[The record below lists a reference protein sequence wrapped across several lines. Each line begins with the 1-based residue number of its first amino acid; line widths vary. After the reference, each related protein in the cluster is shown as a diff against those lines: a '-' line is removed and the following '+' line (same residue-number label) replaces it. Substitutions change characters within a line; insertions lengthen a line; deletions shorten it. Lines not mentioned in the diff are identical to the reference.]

1 MPDPF
6 DFSGRTVVV
15 TGGSRGLGRAMA
27 LGFAERGASVIVA
40 SRDAGSCT
48 AAVAEIEALGA
59 KAWAIAVHVGRW
71 DGLDG
76 FAEEA
81 WAKTGRVD
89 VLVNNAGMAPTVAR
103 STEVTETLFDKTV
116 AVNFKGPF
124 RLGALFGE
132 RMKAAGGGAI
142 INVTST
148 GAVHPEP
155 SYAVYAAAK
164 GALNIIT
171 KAHALEF
178 GPEVRVNGIMAGPFW
193 TDIAKTWREEAD
205 RTSTA
210 AVKRIGRPEEIV
222 TSALYL
228 ASPRSSYTTGSILTL
243 DGGLR

>member
-1 MPDPF
+1 MTMADPF

-27 LGFAERGASVIVA
+27 LGFAEHGASVIVA
-40 SRDAGSCT
+40 SRDAESC
-48 AAVAEIEALGA
+48 AAVVSEIAALDG
-59 KAWAIAVHVGRW
+59 KAWALPVHVGRW
-71 DGLDG
+71 EGLDA
-76 FAEEA
+76 FAEAA
-81 WAKTGRVD
+81 WAKTGRID
-89 VLVNNAGMAPTVAR
+89 VLVNNAGIAPVAPR
-103 STEVTETLFDKTV
+103 SLDVTEALFDKTV
-116 AVNFKGPF
+116 AVNLKGPF

-142 INVTST
+142 INVSST

-205 RTSTA
+205 RT
-210 AVKRIGRPEEIV
+210 
-222 TSALYL
+222 
-228 ASPRSSYTTGSILTL
+228 
-243 DGGLR
+243 